1 MVVLLLESHQTHVPF
16 LWLYLAGFPLQ
27 SCQNDLNRSG
37 DSSLYAAAVPW
48 QPSVHELAPAG
59 HVAHSVREVL
69 LSARSRRYPR
79 SPPYRGAHL
88 EVRRQDKMRLASWL
102 VLPPHAAHPPWR
114 LHPALR
120 SRCAPCSRSSLYDC
134 AKKV

>member
-79 SPPYRGAHL
+79 WHSPVQPKKLFDQRFRNICWSIASTERG
-88 EVRRQDKMRLASWL
+88 EIPSASNPGICGDDTL
-102 VLPPHAAHPPWR
+102 STCISAT
-114 LHPALR
+114 
-120 SRCAPCSRSSLYDC
+120 
-134 AKKV
+134 